1 MVEHWGPLKSDE
13 LTTAILRRLAVKQG
27 LAKHLAGKYFALHRQ
42 AENKCL
48 FVAAGDPNSI
58 VPGDG
63 LICTVTIRLFTAA
76 VHQRKQMNP
85 NADRLW
91 PGPRWA
97 LAALLAILGMLGPFS
112 IDTYIPAFSGMA
124 QSLGATPVQMQQT
137 LSAYLFGFAFMNLFH
152 GALADSFGRRP
163 VVLWGIAIFTLA
175 SAGCALSQSV
185 GQVVFFRALQGLS
198 TGAGIVVS
206 RAVIRDM
213 YAPAQAQQ
221 VMSQVTIYFGVA
233 PALAPIVGGWL
244 FVHLGWH
251 SIFWFL
257 TGIGVVLW
265 VLNYRLLPE
274 TLHPDARQP
283 FEVRHLMRGYWQ
295 LGSSPRFLLL
305 ALASGIPFNGM
316 FLYVLAAPAFLGE
329 HLGLQPTQFFWFFML
344 TISGI
349 MSGAW
354 LSGRLAGKIAP
365 KLQIRHGFV
374 IMLATSLLN
383 LFANLMFTAHASWA
397 LIPIGIFA
405 FGWALMV
412 PVVTLLVLDLYP
424 ERRGM
429 ASSLQAFIGSTAN
442 GLVAGVI
449 APLVMHSTAALA
461 AVSLLM
467 MCIGLAAWLYLH
479 YRWPE
484 IGRAVAR

>member
-1 MVEHWGPLKSDE
+1 
-13 LTTAILRRLAVKQG
+13 
-27 LAKHLAGKYFALHRQ
+27 
-42 AENKCL
+42 
-48 FVAAGDPNSI
+48 
-58 VPGDG
+58 
-63 LICTVTIRLFTAA
+63 
-76 VHQRKQMNP
+76 MNP
-85 NADRLW
+85 NADQLW
-91 PGPRWA
+91 RGPRWA
-97 LAALLAILGMLGPFS
+97 LAALLAVLGMLGPFS
-112 IDTYIPAFSGMA
+112 IDTYLPAFSGMA

-163 VVLWGIAIFTLA
+163 VVLWGIAMFTLA
-175 SAGCALSQSV
+175 SAGCALSENAAQL
-185 GQVVFFRALQGLS
+185 VFFRAMQGLS

-213 YAPAQAQQ
+213 FPPAQAQQ

-233 PALAPIVGGWL
+233 PAIAPIIGGWL
-244 FVHLGWH
+244 FVYLGWH

-257 TGIGVVLW
+257 TAIGGVLW
-265 VLNYRLLPE
+265 VTNYKFLPE
-274 TLHPDARQP
+274 TLQIDARQP

-305 ALASGIPFNGM
+305 ALASGVPFNGM
-316 FLYVLAAPAFLGE
+316 FLYVLSAPAFLGD
-329 HLGLQPTQFFWFFML
+329 HLALQPTQFFWFFVL

-354 LSGRLAGKIAP
+354 LSGRMAGKIPP
-365 KLQIRHGFV
+365 KQQIRHGFV
-374 IMLATSLLN
+374 IMLVTSVVN
-383 LFANLMFTAHASWA
+383 LVANVIFTAHVSWA
-397 LIPIGIFA
+397 LFPIAAFA

-429 ASSLQAFIGSTAN
+429 ASSLQAFVGSAAN

-449 APLVMHSTAALA
+449 APWVMHSTAALA
-461 AVSLLM
+461 AVSLSM
-467 MCIGLAAWLYLH
+467 MCIGLVAWVYLH
-479 YRWPE
+479 HRWPE
-484 IGRAVAR
+484 IGRAVE